1 MKVYAR
7 KMNVSLKD
15 GFYSTIRFYKQSR
28 IMKSAVLKTM
38 SVKGLVLTQENK
50 IMVSFPLEVEILL
63 GNGFDMT
70 EPKTYAFS
78 SYYSLTRSLCD
89 DDIDL
94 VKLFAVGIVGE
105 LNGYKLDI
113 DMDGWEKLP
122 EFPYGKITTFNVKDE
137 KKEGLVNGLS
147 FRQLGKSEMEC
158 IIQFPQID
166 TNSEDL
172 MPLRA
177 SQMQDDLFG
186 GVY

>member
-15 GFYSTIRFYKQSR
+15 GFYSAIRFYKNSR
-28 IMKSAVLKTM
+28 IVKSAVLNTM
-38 SVKGLVLTQENK
+38 TVKGLVLTQENK

-63 GNGFDMT
+63 GKGFDMK

-78 SYYSLTRSLCD
+78 SYYSLTRSLCED
-89 DDIDL
+89 EIDL

-122 EFPYGKITTFNVKDE
+122 EFPYGETTVFNVKNE
-137 KKEGLVNGLS
+137 RKTELIRGLD
-147 FRQLGKSEMEC
+147 FKQLGKSELEYL
-158 IIQFPQID
+158 IQFPQID
-166 TNSEDL
+166 KNSDDL

-177 SQMQDDLFG
+177 SQLQGDLFG
-186 GVY
+186 GEY